1 MATVNFILKNPN
13 GKKETPVIMV
23 FAFGKEH
30 IKIQMGQKVHPKL
43 WDKSKSMRKVPKN
56 NDNDDITN
64 FNNRLDSIRIS
75 ILSCYNEHLVQNN
88 ALYIDRIKKDFKAI
102 VRPTGKIFKEIPQ
115 EISKEPLTLL
125 KAAEMQIKT
134 LDPKSWTTK
143 HYITTKNVL
152 LKYQKTLP
160 KPLSFE
166 DINMDFYNDFLRWCK
181 NVPYKKTKKGELL
194 YYALNTIG
202 SHFKEVKVFMNYAN
216 DKGWTTSKGYMHKN
230 FKVLEETSESIS
242 LDIHKIY
249 KIYDLD
255 LSNNKRLDQV
265 RDLFCID
272 CWTGLRYGDL
282 HQVSPDKFIDNDK
295 KIKLRTYKGN
305 RNIVIPLHQMIMDIV
320 AKYDGKLP
328 PVPTDYE
335 INRCLKIIGRLA
347 GITEKFSKTTTR
359 RGKRVSKSYFEWE
372 LITVHTARR
381 SFATNMVLAGLPR
394 DVVMG
399 LTDHST
405 EKSFNKYIK
414 MSREQNADRVADH
427 PVFKGRSFLHAV
439 NE

>member
-1 MATVNFILKNPN
+1 MPTVTFNLKNAQAKVP
-13 GKKETPVIMV
+13 TLILMV
-23 FAFGKEH
+23 FCFGRKH
-30 IKIQMGQKVHPKL
+30 ITLSTGLKVHPKA
-43 WDKSKSMRKVPKN
+43 WNQGPARFRTKRNED
-56 NDNDDITN
+56 DDDITSY
-64 FNNRLDSIRIS
+64 NNRLESLEKSIPA
-75 ILSCYNEHLVQNN
+75 CYNDHLVMNG
-88 ALYIDRIKKDFKAI
+88 ALYIDRLKNEFRSILRPEGTDSTPKD
-102 VRPTGKIFKEIPQ
+102 
-115 EISKEPLTLL
+115 SLTFLQ
-125 KAAEMQIKT
+125 AAEMQIKT

-160 KPLSFE
+160 KPLAFE
-166 DINMDFYNDFLRWCK
+166 DVNMDFYNDFLKWCK

-202 SHFKEVKVFMNYAN
+202 SHIKEIKVFMNYAN
-216 DKGWTTSKGYMHKN
+216 DKGWTTNTAYLHKN

-242 LDIHKIY
+242 LDIQKIY

-255 LSNNKRLDQV
+255 LTGDIRLDQV

-282 HQVSPDKFIDNDK
+282 HQVGPDKFIDDGK

-305 RNIVIPLHQMIMDIV
+305 RNIVIPLHQMIKDIIL
-320 AKYDGKLP
+320 KYDGKLP
-328 PVPTDYE
+328 RVPSDQE
-335 INRCLKIIGRLA
+335 INRCLKIIAEKA
-347 GITEKFSKTTTR
+347 GLTEKFSKTTTR
-359 RGKRVSKSYFEWE
+359 RGKRVSTSYYEWE
-372 LITVHTARR
+372 LVTVHTARR

-405 EKSFNKYIK
+405 ERSFNKYIK

>member
-1 MATVNFILKNPN
+1 MPSVTFNLKNAQAKVP
-13 GKKETPVIMV
+13 TLILMV
-23 FAFGKEH
+23 FCFGRKH
-30 IKIQMGQKVHPKL
+30 ITLSTGMKVHPKA
-43 WDKSKSMRKVPKN
+43 WNQKQVRFRTKRNED
-56 NDNDDITN
+56 DDDISS
-64 FNNRLDSIRIS
+64 FNNRLESMEKSIPA
-75 ILSCYNEHLVQNN
+75 CYNDHLVKNE
-88 ALYIDRIKKDFKAI
+88 ALYIDRLKDEFRAI
-102 VRPTGKIFKEIPQ
+102 LRPEGEVSAPA
-115 EISKEPLTLL
+115 ESLTFLQ
-125 KAAEMQIKT
+125 AAEMQIKT
-134 LDPKSWTTK
+134 LDPTSWTTK

-160 KPLSFE
+160 QPLAFE

-347 GITEKFSKTTTR
+347 GLTEKFSKTTTR